1 MERVEEKKQ
10 KFRINV
16 INVFIILFV
25 ISFLEIANLSFIR
38 YIAILLLQVIC
49 IYEIRFDKI
58 SIDKKMLLLIFGI
71 IITMSFSL
79 FRTGYTFEAIAKMA
93 TVIDLFFLTLIL
105 LPNYLKNCDLDII
118 IKNIRNDIFIVLIFC
133 FVFYNND
140 YSISYDMERIGN
152 LIRLKCGFP
161 HPNTLSMFSF
171 IGIILSIYLIT
182 IRYHIKSNFIFI
194 FFFLYLIIKA
204 NSRTAL
210 YCIIIF
216 IMLCIL
222 GNICKNKKL
231 KPIIYIIVIS
241 FSILIIGIGTSIVDG
256 LTFDRINQLLSN
268 RLSYIMSAINVLI
281 NNNAILTGMGAFR
294 NSETFTTNAVMLDN
308 GYFNYIY
315 QYGIISFLVL
325 ICFLVNNFFK
335 IKNDNN
341 RNMEMFVKNAYIIF
355 GIYSFFENILLNMA
369 SLFAILIYFFIAMI
383 QIQNKKQ

>member
-268 RLSYIMSAINVLI
+268 RLSYIISAINVLTS
-281 NNNAILTGMGAFR
+281 NNAILTGMGAFR
-294 NSETFTTNAVMLDN
+294 NSATFTTNAVMLDN

-355 GIYSFFENILLNMA
+355 GIYSFFENILLNIA

>member
-268 RLSYIMSAINVLI
+268 RLSYIISAINVLTS
-281 NNNAILTGMGAFR
+281 NNAILTGMGAFR
-294 NSETFTTNAVMLDN
+294 NSATFTTNAVMLDN